1 MADRSQVE
9 LECAASLVALQKH
22 PVRYS
27 TAQEWAKHVKKVKAT
42 VSDELQSAR
51 PNGEQ
56 DQSETSPRA
65 IQFPPLA
72 FVQSSPLEP
81 PNPSDAELN
90 NQWRKARYPSPST
103 TPSKPKHSATAMAA
117 VRHHKPTSSWKGEL
131 DETSAASPSNS
142 ERQETTQN
150 TPPRNPMSENQAA
163 SSSPLSSYDEFQC
176 ESSSN

>member
-42 VSDELQSAR
+42 VSDELKSAR

-56 DQSETSPRA
+56 DQSETSPRT

-90 NQWRKARYPSPST
+90 NQWRKARNTSPST
-103 TPSKPKHSATAMAA
+103 TPSRPKHSTANTVAT
-117 VRHHKPTSSWKGEL
+117 RPRKPTSGLTEAL
-131 DETSAASPSNS
+131 DEMSAAAPSNS
-142 ERQETTQN
+142 ESRETAQN
-150 TPPRNPMSENQAA
+150 TPPRNPMSEIQSA
-163 SSSPLSSYDEFQC
+163 SSSPLSSYHEFQC
-176 ESSSN
+176 GLSSN